1 MCSSRCLPVIAF
13 FAKLLLEVSQGET
26 VCLHHAAVGDLLT
39 TEEVG
44 YLCLTTHGWSNMAD
58 CCHLLQPVGL
68 SQSEGE
74 RGEV

>member
-44 YLCLTTHGWSNMAD
+44 DHQVTARHTHAADRLLWLFPPGNRETSNTLD
-58 CCHLLQPVGL
+58 K
-68 SQSEGE
+68 
-74 RGEV
+74 